1 MADPISKR
9 VLIVDD
15 NADAADLLAI
25 LLRTAGHQV
34 EVAYSGPTAV
44 AVALTQQPHVIFLD
58 IAMPKM
64 DGLKV
69 ARQLREKPATQA
81 ALIVAVTGFGRD
93 DDRERTQQAGFD
105 LHLVKPVHPTQILEL
120 LGRVSGDTV

>member
-9 VLIVDD
+9 VLVVDD
-15 NADAADLLAI
+15 NADAADMLAI
-25 LLRTAGHQV
+25 LLRTAGHHV
-34 EVAYSGPTAV
+34 EVAYSGPSAV
-44 AVALTQQPHVIFLD
+44 AVALTQKPHVIFLD

-69 ARQLREKPATQA
+69 ARQLREKPETQG

-105 LHLVKPVHPTQILEL
+105 FHLVKPVEPKQILEL
-120 LGRVSGDTV
+120 LG